1 MRLTKTKLLAIAVTL
16 IIVSSLLIVLFLESK
31 MNPGISYP
39 TKVACVGDSITE
51 GTDYPIDLQKLL
63 GDNYTVG
70 NFGVGDSTVLLGT
83 EKPWMYQTEF
93 QNARRFLPNIVI
105 IMLGTNDA
113 RPDYYMHIDEFV
125 DDYKELVG
133 EFEALGESKPRIWLV
148 KPPPIF
154 NDSLGP
160 TNANLIEGVIPRIQE
175 VAQELNLPVIDV
187 YTALANHADYFSGDG
202 VHPNSAG
209 AEVIA
214 AHIYSA
220 IMQNMLS

>member
-16 IIVSSLLIVLFLESK
+16 IVVSSLLTVLFFESQI
-31 MNPGISYP
+31 NPGISYP
-39 TKVACVGDSITE
+39 IRVACVGDSITE
-51 GTDYPIDLQKLL
+51 GTDYPMDLQELL

-70 NFGVGDSTVLLGT
+70 NFGVGDSTVLLDT

-93 QNARRFLPNIVI
+93 QSARRFLPNVVI

-125 DDYKELVG
+125 DDYRELVG

-148 KPPPIF
+148 KPPPIL

-175 VAQELNLPVIDV
+175 VAEELNLPVIDV
-187 YTALANHADYFSGDG
+187 YNALANHADYFSDDG
-202 VHPNSAG
+202 VHPNRAG

-214 AHIYSA
+214 AQVYSA
-220 IMQNMLS
+220 IKQTMLS